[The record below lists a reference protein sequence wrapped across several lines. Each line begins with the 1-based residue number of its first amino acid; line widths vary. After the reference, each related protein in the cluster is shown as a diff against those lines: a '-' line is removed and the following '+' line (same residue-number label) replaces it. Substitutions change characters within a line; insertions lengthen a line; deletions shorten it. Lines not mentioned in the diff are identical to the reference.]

1 MSTNDAYKAAYER
14 EKEARL
20 LAEKLLEDK
29 TRELYENVLDLK
41 ATVSE
46 LNSTQAQLVQSEKMA
61 SLGLL
66 TAGVA
71 HEINNPIA
79 YSYSNLACL
88 SENIHELFK
97 LDKLIHESE
106 ESDAEILLKQYKDLR
121 SAIDA
126 DYLISDTPELM
137 KDIIDGIER
146 VKTIVNNLKKVSY
159 KGGNDLIYCDI
170 NDCIKDCLKVLANEL
185 KYSIEVKLS
194 LSECDGILGDPS
206 ELNQVFINLFVNA
219 LHACDE
225 KGVLTVST
233 KQNKEKVFIEVKDN
247 GKGIKAS
254 EVSKIFDPFYTT
266 KSIGEG
272 TGLGLAVSHGIVV
285 KHKGEIQIKSEE
297 NVGTVFTIIF
307 PIAPP
312 QR

>member
-14 EKEARL
+14 EKKARL

-29 TRELYENVLDLK
+29 TRELYDNVLDLK
-41 ATVSE
+41 ATLSE

-71 HEINNPIA
+71 HEINNPMA
-79 YSYSNLACL
+79 YSYSNLSCL
-88 SENIHELFK
+88 SENINELFK

-106 ESDAEILLKQYKDLR
+106 ESDASTLLKQYKDLR
-121 SAIDA
+121 VAIDA
-126 DYLISDTPELM
+126 DFLISDTPELM
-137 KDIIDGIER
+137 KDIDDGLVR
-146 VKTIVNNLKKVSY
+146 VKSIVNNLKKVSY
-159 KGGNDLIYCDI
+159 KGGDDLIYCDI
-170 NDCIKDCLKVLANEL
+170 NDCIKDCLNVLANEL
-185 KYSIEVKLS
+185 KYSLEIKLS

-219 LHACDE
+219 LHACD
-225 KGVLTVST
+225 KHGVLTVTT
-233 KQNKEKVFIEVKDN
+233 KQNKEKIFIKVKDN

-254 EVSKIFDPFYTT
+254 ELSKIFDPFYTT

-272 TGLGLAVSHGIVV
+272 TGLGLSVSRGIIV
-285 KHKGEIQIKSEE
+285 KHKGEIRIQSKE
-297 NVGTVFTIIF
+297 NVGTVFTIIL

-312 QR
+312 HR